1 MAENSIIIIKN
12 RISLVGSSNNDS
24 LDSVGDQ
31 AHSSDIEDLF
41 DRKCYPLVKLSVP
54 LYFIQVHCISITFH
68 GYLTLTVLN
77 LSYELKVSFL
87 RSGFFPAGYIGSF
100 SKQTEETA
108 EARILKTAMN
118 NSSSSCSFP
127 YRE

>member
-12 RISLVGSSNNDS
+12 RVSLVGSSNNDS

-77 LSYELKVSFL
+77 LSYELKVFFL
-87 RSGFFPAGYIGSF
+87 DQVFFLQG
-100 SKQTEETA
+100 
-108 EARILKTAMN
+108 ILVVFQNRLRK
-118 NSSSSCSFP
+118 P
-127 YRE
+127 QRQE